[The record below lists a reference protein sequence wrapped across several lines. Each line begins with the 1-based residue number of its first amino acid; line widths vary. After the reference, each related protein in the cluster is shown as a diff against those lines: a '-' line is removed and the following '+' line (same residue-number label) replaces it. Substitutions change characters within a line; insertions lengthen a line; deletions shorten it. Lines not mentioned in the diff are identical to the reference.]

1 MAETEVLADDLVD
14 DTDITDAAED
24 DDPEANEGPEV
35 TFDLGDDGDGG
46 A

>member
-1 MAETEVLADDLVD
+1 MAETQVLADDLVD
-14 DTDITDAAED
+14 DTDITDTIED

-35 TFDLGDDGDGG
+35 PFDLGDPDGG